1 MNSSVP
7 PPADGGEDDG
17 YDAEYEEFRR
27 HPLGRQFFPVVIL
40 LLSFVGIV
48 SNVASLFI
56 FTRQKFRKDF
66 HRLLMIL
73 ALYDLLVS
81 TSLLEQ
87 QLRTRTAAAT
97 ASMTTRTVC
106 TARIFLLGSTFCSAQ
121 LKRYVKG

>member
-81 TSLLEQ
+81 TRTA
-87 QLRTRTAAAT
+87 RTRTAAAT
-97 ASMTTRTVC
+97 ASMTARTVC
-106 TARIFLLGSTFCSAQ
+106 TAQIFLLRSTFCSAQ